1 MREVVLDTETTGL
14 NPKSGDKVVEIAC
27 IELINHIPTGKCYQT
42 YINPMRD
49 MPEGAF
55 KVHGLTEQ
63 FLSDKPTFGSVVE
76 GFLSFIE
83 DSILLIHNAKFDINF
98 LNYELT
104 LIGLDKLKFNRVTD
118 TLQLAREKHPGSPNN
133 LDALCRRYSIDN
145 NKRDYHDARLDCELL
160 AEVYMELIGGRQHG
174 LLLDKEIEEK
184 IQKTNVIKNTRA
196 KKLTERLGS
205 MDIKAHKSYIKSMH
219 HKPLWDNFD

>member
-1 MREVVLDTETTGL
+1 MREIVLDTETTGL
-14 NPKSGDKVVEIAC
+14 NPKNGDKVVEIAC
-27 IELINHIPTGKCYQT
+27 IELINHIPTGRGYQT

-55 KVHGLTEQ
+55 KVHGLTEE
-63 FLSDKPTFGSVVE
+63 FLSDKPIFGEVVE

-98 LNYELT
+98 LNHELT
-104 LIGLDKLKFNRVTD
+104 LIGLKKLKFERVID

-133 LDALCRRYSIDN
+133 LDALCRRYNVDN

-174 LLLDKEIEEK
+174 LLLDKGTEEK
-184 IQKTNVIKNTRA
+184 IQTTNVTRNKRIKELPTRLSSVDIE
-196 KKLTERLGS
+196 KHKL
-205 MDIKAHKSYIKSMH
+205 YIKLMH
-219 HKPLWDNFD
+219 DKPLWNIYD